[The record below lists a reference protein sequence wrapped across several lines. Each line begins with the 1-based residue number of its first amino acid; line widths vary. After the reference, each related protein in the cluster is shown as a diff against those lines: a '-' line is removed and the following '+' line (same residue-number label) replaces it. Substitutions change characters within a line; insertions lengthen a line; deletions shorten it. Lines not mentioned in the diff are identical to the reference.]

1 MFVEFMGTCT
11 RARGLW
17 TVFSLVIAKL
27 VLQRRDDDTWPR
39 SWLGSS
45 GPLGSCWRTWRIAV
59 GIVFDKMLNIP
70 FTNNLKEIKGK
81 RVLFLDFPDK
91 EVDVEDSMFFKCH
104 RLLDQ
109 TL

>member
-1 MFVEFMGTCT
+1 MAT
-11 RARGLW
+11 RKS
-17 TVFSLVIAKL
+17 FEMSMNIKL
-27 VLQRRDDDTWPR
+27 MVNPDIIYYRNPKNLE
-39 SWLGSS
+39 
-45 GPLGSCWRTWRIAV
+45 C